1 MKPSLVNWSVTV
13 CLLLAAGS
21 VLAEGGR
28 GPAGGNGGN
37 GGIGGG
43 FFGRSAG
50 DLQRRDDLV
59 RSRRDVDVTAPQ
71 GIGSSRSVEQRCGD
85 DQHAGDRLCGGN
97 DNAQKRSRLTLDE
110 RRALRRQI
118 QDAGQELYIPVK

>member
-1 MKPSLVNWSVTV
+1 MKPFPVSCSVAV
-13 CLLLAAGS
+13 CLLFVAGS

-28 GPAGGNGGN
+28 GPSGGNGGN
-37 GGIGGG
+37 AGG
-43 FFGRSAG
+43 FFGRSSV

-59 RSRRDVDVTAPQ
+59 RSRRDVDVIGPQ
-71 GIGSSRSVEQRCGD
+71 GIGNSRSVEQRCAD

-97 DNAQKRSRLTLDE
+97 DNAQKKSRLTLDE